1 MISLE
6 EALQLKQRTPTDV
19 EKDIENGF
27 QRWLHTKLPED
38 IAAAARYAYS
48 TMVDYGPEGMNPRE
62 HWTQREEYV
71 KRLNDIIGPHGHE
84 ARFMQASRDM
94 PYSGV
99 TVKFFYRT

>member
-19 EKDIENGF
+19 DKDIENGF
-27 QRWLHTKLPED
+27 QRWLHTELPAD
-38 IAAAARYAYS
+38 IKAAAQQTWC
-48 TMVDYGPEGMNPRE
+48 TMKDYRPEGMNPRE